1 MSAPRVRRASGPA
14 DRAFIERCGV
24 ESLASSASPLREAP
38 AEALRVNFLRL
49 LDIVHSR
56 SNAIFIAADGELR
69 LGFALLVFDLPDEV
83 TGLPQAFLAYMA
95 VEEGQR
101 GHGIGALLLE
111 ACEEEACRAGSPYLG
126 LMVTEGNA
134 AAQRLYER
142 AGYRTE
148 RRLLGKKL

>member
-1 MSAPRVRRASGPA
+1 MSAPTVRRADGAA
-14 DRAFIERCGV
+14 DRAFIARCGV
-24 ESLASSASPLREAP
+24 ESLGSSLSPLRDAP
-38 AEALRVNFLRL
+38 MEALQTNFLRL

-56 SNAIFIAADGELR
+56 SHAILVAAEGELR

-83 TGLPQAFLAYMA
+83 TGLAQAFLAYMA
-95 VEEGQR
+95 VEVGQR
-101 GHGIGALLLE
+101 GHGVGRLLLA
-111 ACEEEACRAGSPYLG
+111 ACEEEARRHGTPYLG

-134 AAQRLYER
+134 AAQRLYEM

>member
-1 MSAPRVRRASGPA
+1 MSAPTVRHAAGAA

-24 ESLASSASPLREAP
+24 ESLGSSLSPLRDAP
-38 AEALRVNFLRL
+38 MEALRTNFLRL

-56 SNAIFIAADGELR
+56 SNAILIAADGELR

-83 TGLPQAFLAYMA
+83 SGIAQAFLAYMA
-95 VEEGQR
+95 VEVGQR

-111 ACEEEACRAGSPYLG
+111 ACEEEACRVGIPYLA
-126 LMVTEGNA
+126 LMVTEGNS

>member
-1 MSAPRVRRASGPA
+1 MSAPTVRRAAGAA
-14 DRAFIERCGV
+14 DRAFIERCGA
-24 ESLASSASPLREAP
+24 ESLESSVSPLREAP
-38 AEALRVNFLRL
+38 IEALRTNFLRL

-56 SNAIFIAADGELR
+56 SHAILVAVEGELR

-83 TGLPQAFLAYMA
+83 TGLAQAFLAYMA
-95 VEEGQR
+95 VEVGER
-101 GHGIGALLLE
+101 GHGVGSLLLA
-111 ACEEEACRAGSPYLG
+111 ACEEEARRHGTPYLG

>member
-1 MSAPRVRRASGPA
+1 MSAPTVRRAAGAA
-14 DRAFIERCGV
+14 DRAFIERCGA
-24 ESLASSASPLREAP
+24 ESLESSASPLREAP
-38 AEALRVNFLRL
+38 MEALRTNFLRL

-56 SNAIFIAADGELR
+56 SHAILVAAEGELR
-69 LGFALLVFDLPDEV
+69 LGFAMVVFDLPDEV
-83 TGLPQAFLAYMA
+83 TGLSQAFLAYMA
-95 VEEGQR
+95 VEVGQR
-101 GHGIGALLLE
+101 GHGIGSLLLD
-111 ACEEEACRAGSPYLG
+111 ACEEEARRHETPYLG